1 MSPAENSIDDAAVA
15 WLIRQRAPDFDAW
28 EAFAAWLEADGA
40 HADAYHRAAAADRD
54 LDELLA
60 SPAAASQP
68 TAPTPLSAARRSRPW
83 PRWVG
88 GGAIAAALALA
99 VGLELRGPTPQPYA
113 VATAAG
119 ERRTVD
125 LGQGTR
131 IALNG
136 ATRLTLNREEP
147 RRVRLESGQALFVVA
162 HDASHPFEVTVGNAR
177 VVDVGTT
184 FEITR
189 IADGLD
195 VAVAEGEV
203 VVDPTG
209 AATRLT
215 AGQAMHRD
223 PSGQAVRRAT
233 EIGAVGEWQR
243 NRLSYD
249 GAPLSAVAADLSR
262 NLGVEVVADPVVA
275 GRPFRG
281 VLILDGGQDAVAS
294 RLPALLG
301 VSLRR
306 TNNRWRLVGRP

>member
-1 MSPAENSIDDAAVA
+1 MSSTENLIDDAAVA
-15 WLIRQRAPDFDAW
+15 WLIRQRDPGFDAW

-40 HADAYHRAAAADRD
+40 HAEAYHSAATADRD

-60 SPAAASQP
+60 DPAAAIQP
-68 TAPTPLSAARRSRPW
+68 TAPMPLPAARSPRHW

-99 VGLELRGPTPQPYA
+99 VGLELRGPNPQPYA

-119 ERRTVD
+119 ERRTVE

-131 IALNG
+131 IVLNG
-136 ATRLTLNREEP
+136 ATRLVLDRAKP
-147 RRVRLESGQALFVVA
+147 RRARLESGQALFVVA

-177 VVDVGTT
+177 VVDLGTT

-189 IADGLD
+189 SADGLD
-195 VAVAEGEV
+195 VAVSEGEV

-209 AATRLT
+209 AATKLT

-223 PSGQAVRRAT
+223 PSGQTVRRAA
-233 EIGAVGEWQR
+233 EIASVGEWQR

-249 GAPLSAVAADLSR
+249 GAPLSAVAADLTR
-262 NLGVEVVADPVVA
+262 NLGLQVVADPAVA

-281 VLILDGGQDAVAS
+281 VLILDGGPDAVAS

-301 VSLRR
+301 VSLQR
-306 TNNRWRLVGRP
+306 TGNRWRLVGRP

>member
-1 MSPAENSIDDAAVA
+1 MSPAENSIDDEAVA
-15 WLIRQRAPDFDAW
+15 WLICQRDPAFDAW

-40 HADAYHRAAAADRD
+40 HAEAYHRAAAADRD

-60 SPAAASQP
+60 GPAGTSEPVAPMPLPAARP
-68 TAPTPLSAARRSRPW
+68 ARRWS
-83 PRWVG
+83 RWVG

-119 ERRTVD
+119 ERRTVE
-125 LGQGTR
+125 LGRGTH

-136 ATRLTLNREEP
+136 GTRMVLDRAEP

-162 HDASHPFEVTVGNAR
+162 HDAAHPFEVTVGNAR

-189 IADGLD
+189 SSNGLD
-195 VAVAEGEV
+195 VAVSEGEV
-203 VVDPTG
+203 VVDPAG
-209 AATRLT
+209 AAVRLT

-223 PSGQAVRRAT
+223 PSGHIVRRAA
-233 EIGAVGEWQR
+233 EIASVGEWQR

-249 GAPLSAVAADLSR
+249 GAPLSSVAADLSR
-262 NLGVEVVADPVVA
+262 NLGLEVVADPAVA
-275 GRPFRG
+275 RRPFRG
-281 VLILDGGQDAVAS
+281 VLILDGGPDAVAS

-301 VSLRR
+301 VSLQR
-306 TNNRWRLVGRP
+306 TGNRWRLVGRP